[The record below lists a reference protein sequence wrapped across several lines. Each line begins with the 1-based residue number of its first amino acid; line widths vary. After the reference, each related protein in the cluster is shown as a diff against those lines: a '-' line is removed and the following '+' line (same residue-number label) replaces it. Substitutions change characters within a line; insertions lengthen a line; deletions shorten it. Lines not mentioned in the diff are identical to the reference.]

1 MRMAVRSPMRPHG
14 GARSGSPA
22 SVTGAAYGLPRS
34 WLKVKPPM
42 AVLAVL
48 AGLGADAGSVAV
60 RPDGYAGFRSGAVD
74 DVQLGGWVAGIGA
87 TD

>member
-1 MRMAVRSPMRPHG
+1 MRPHRG
-14 GARSGSPA
+14 GAIGVTGP
-22 SVTGAAYGLPRS
+22 VTGAAYGLPRS
-34 WLKVKPPM
+34 RLKVKPPM

-48 AGLGADAGSVAV
+48 AGLGADAGNVAV

-74 DVQLGGWVAGIGA
+74 DVQLGVWVARIA